1 MNSIIIDTNP
11 LAYIYP
17 ATPFLNHVHTKK
29 LVSGS
34 SFYAHPI
41 LDVVIDDEVYS
52 IPLYSL
58 KSTKIKRTNPVK
70 WICPY

>member
-11 LAYIYP
+11 LIYIYT
-17 ATPFLNHVHTKK
+17 AAPFLNHVHTKK

-41 LDVVIDDEVYS
+41 LDVVIDAVVVNYLQV
-52 IPLYSL
+52 I
-58 KSTKIKRTNPVK
+58 
-70 WICPY
+70 

>member
-11 LAYIYP
+11 LIYIYT
-17 ATPFLNHVHTKK
+17 APFLNHVHTKK

-41 LDVVIDDEVYS
+41 LDVVIDAVVVNYLQV
-52 IPLYSL
+52 I
-58 KSTKIKRTNPVK
+58 
-70 WICPY
+70 